1 MYSLSDLTCVRHS
14 KRERDNLQAFD
25 SKLLKKDAF
34 GQVSLVDTESGP
46 LVRRDTRDVPF
57 PLRWI
62 ARRLLAREAQALAV
76 LEELDGIP
84 KLIRADQSS
93 LDRSYVDGVVMQ
105 EGRPGNIDYYHAAAR
120 IVRRMHRLGVVHN
133 DLAKEPNFLL
143 TSDGKP
149 AIVDFQLSWFAQQRG
164 ALFRIL
170 AREDIR
176 HLLKHK
182 RTYCPD
188 HLTRREKS
196 ILDNPSLISKL
207 WKMTGKPVYLFVTRR
222 LFGWEDREG
231 AGDR

>member
-1 MYSLSDLTCVRHS
+1 MYSLSNLTCVRHS

-46 LVRRDTRDVPF
+46 LIRRDTHDVPF

-143 TSDGKP
+143 TNDGKP

-164 ALFRIL
+164 PLFRIL

-188 HLTRREKS
+188 RLTRREKS

-207 WKMTGKPVYLFVTRR
+207 WKITGKPVYLFVTRR